1 MGITVTRDSEM
12 RYKLCYIQVQFE
24 LKKYRETD
32 TCRMKTMR
40 RSTITY
46 PFVLIYFLRLRGLTF
61 EVFAFALAFFSAG
74 GLSMISISES
84 LTVDALRLPGCLLPT
99 DDRSISGGSSD
110 LEADPRVSDCCV
122 GLCSRDD
129 AAD

>member
-1 MGITVTRDSEM
+1 MQKQKRCKRFDQYLTTPS
-12 RYKLCYIQVQFE
+12 F
-24 LKKYRETD
+24 
-32 TCRMKTMR
+32 
-40 RSTITY
+40 
-46 PFVLIYFLRLRGLTF
+46 FIYFLRLRGLTF
-61 EVFAFALAFFSAG
+61 DVFAFALAFFSVG

-84 LTVDALRLPGCLLPT
+84 LAVDAFRFPGCLLPT

-110 LEADPRVSDCCV
+110 LDTDPRVNDCCV